1 MKLIKSN
8 YEILEQKP
16 GLEGIY
22 EMIETAGRTCYRS
35 QRPEGQTAKDFVD
48 RMIKSGH
55 GAMLEHGTAY
65 LKIPVD
71 WKLYEEPCLPYRD
84 EIDEYLHN
92 KYSKCTTDEHY
103 IYLSTNYRVIIEN
116 EWEDLLEY
124 LCEPTEHHEK
134 RVTVRFT
141 TSNSIMRE
149 FTRHRTMSFAVEST
163 RYCNYSKDK
172 FNNEITFIAP
182 YWVDDIDIEN
192 IDNYLYNQEYILS
205 GGAISLINSLFQSEQ
220 FYLKLIKDGAKPQ
233 EAREVLPLATKCN
246 MVMTGFA
253 SDWEHLFRLRS
264 RIAATGKPH
273 PDMQALIDPL
283 MDEFV
288 ARGYMESLV

>member
-92 KYSKCTTDEHY
+92 KYSKCTTDGDY

-116 EWEDLLEY
+116 KWEGLLEY
-124 LCEPTEHHEK
+124 LCEPTEFHEK

-141 TSNSIMRE
+141 TSNGIMRE
-149 FTRHRTMSFAVEST
+149 FTRHRSHSFAVEST
-163 RYCNYSKDK
+163 RYCNYSKER
-172 FNNEITFIAP
+172 FNNELTFIIP
-182 YWVDDIDIEN
+182 SWIEMEEGRITTDSFGCPN
-192 IDNYLYNQEYILS
+192 IVNEETYDFLS
-205 GGAISLINSLFQSEQ
+205 GLGASERSYFRLINR
-220 FYLKLIKDGAKPQ
+220 GWKPQ
-233 EAREVLPLATKCN
+233 QAREVLPLATKCN

-288 ARGYMESLV
+288 VRGYMESLV